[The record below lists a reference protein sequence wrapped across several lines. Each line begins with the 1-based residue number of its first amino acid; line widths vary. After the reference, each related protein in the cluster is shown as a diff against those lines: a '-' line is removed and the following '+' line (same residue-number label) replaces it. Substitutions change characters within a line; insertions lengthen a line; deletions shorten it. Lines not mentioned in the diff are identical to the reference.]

1 MNQKTLDRL
10 LALPGNPRSDSDF
23 SDSDRQFVDALHQ
36 SILGSPVRDCACRN
50 RYADAYYEIYA
61 ALPKEIKNLFRMSKE
76 KKYRLI
82 GGYVIYHE
90 GNHYTNVTLTD
101 EIAKAYLAKHPD
113 AAYQFESIPEP
124 EPEPEPVVIEPEP
137 EPEPEPVVE
146 EPELEPEPEPTEEPE
161 QEEQPKG
168 KKPKK

>member
-10 LALPGNPRSDSDF
+10 LALPRNPRSDSDF

-124 EPEPEPVVIEPEP
+124 EPEPEP
-137 EPEPEPVVE
+137 EPVVE

>member
-10 LALPGNPRSDSDF
+10 LALPRNPRSDSDF

-124 EPEPEPVVIEPEP
+124 EP
-137 EPEPEPVVE
+137 
-146 EPELEPEPEPTEEPE
+146 TEEPE

>member
-10 LALPGNPRSDSDF
+10 LALPRNPRSDSDF
-23 SDSDRQFVDALHQ
+23 SDSDRQFVDVLHQ

-61 ALPKEIKNLFRMSKE
+61 ALPKEIKKLFKMKGN
-76 KKYRLI
+76 KYRLI

-124 EPEPEPVVIEPEP
+124 EP
-137 EPEPEPVVE
+137 
-146 EPELEPEPEPTEEPE
+146 TEEPE

-168 KKPKK
+168 KKPKN

>member
-10 LALPGNPRSDSDF
+10 LALPRNPRSDSDF

-50 RYADAYYEIYA
+50 RYADAYYETYA
-61 ALPKEIKNLFRMSKE
+61 ALPKEIKKLFRMSKE

-101 EIAKAYLAKHPD
+101 EIAKAYIAKHPD
-113 AAYQFESIPEP
+113 AAYQFESI
-124 EPEPEPVVIEPEP
+124 
-137 EPEPEPVVE
+137 
-146 EPELEPEPEPTEEPE
+146 PEPEPTEEPE

>member
-10 LALPGNPRSDSDF
+10 LALPENPRSDNDF
-23 SDSDRQFVDALHQ
+23 SDSDRQFVDVLHQ

-50 RYADAYYEIYA
+50 RYTDAYYEIMA
-61 ALPKEIKNLFRMSKE
+61 ALPKETRKLFKNMRKE

-124 EPEPEPVVIEPEP
+124 EPE
-137 EPEPEPVVE
+137 
-146 EPELEPEPEPTEEPE
+146 

-168 KKPKK
+168 KNPKK

>member
-10 LALPGNPRSDSDF
+10 LALPRNPRSDSDF

-61 ALPKEIKNLFRMSKE
+61 ALPKEIKKLFRMSKE

-124 EPEPEPVVIEPEP
+124 EP
-137 EPEPEPVVE
+137 
-146 EPELEPEPEPTEEPE
+146 TEEPE
-161 QEEQPKG
+161 QEEQQKG

>member
-1 MNQKTLDRL
+1 MDQKTLDRL
-10 LALPGNPRSDSDF
+10 LSLPMNPRTDSDF

-61 ALPKEIKNLFRMSKE
+61 ALPKEIKKLFRMSKE

-124 EPEPEPVVIEPEP
+124 EP
-137 EPEPEPVVE
+137 
-146 EPELEPEPEPTEEPE
+146 TEEPE
-161 QEEQPKG
+161 QKGQPKG